1 MTNDFFDVRLRNA
14 LDERNAQGPFWNGF
28 VASQIVL
35 GYKTLFSTSA
45 IENLFNLGASGTKNN
60 FDFHHIFPKHFLQ
73 EQGYTSKDFDKR
85 ANFTILDYQKNI
97 EISDKDPQVYM
108 VEQAQ
113 KMQPDAF
120 NASLKQNAIPLNV
133 TELTFE
139 QFIEQRKDMMIQIV
153 RDAYNTVKP
162 E

>member
-1 MTNDFFDVRLRNA
+1 ML
-14 LDERNAQGPFWNGF
+14 
-28 VASQIVL
+28 
-35 GYKTLFSTSA
+35 
-45 IENLFNLGASGTKNN
+45 
-60 FDFHHIFPKHFLQ
+60 
-73 EQGYTSKDFDKR
+73 
-85 ANFTILDYQKNI
+85 
-97 EISDKDPQVYM
+97 
-108 VEQAQ
+108 EQAQ

-153 RDAYNTVKP
+153 RDAYNNIKP

>member
-1 MTNDFFDVRLRNA
+1 M
-14 LDERNAQGPFWNGF
+14 
-28 VASQIVL
+28 II
-35 GYKTLFSTSA
+35 Y
-45 IENLFNLGASGTKNN
+45 
-60 FDFHHIFPKHFLQ
+60 LQ
-73 EQGYTSKDFDKR
+73 LKL
-85 ANFTILDYQKNI
+85 LDYQKNI
-97 EISDKDPQVYM
+97 EISDKNPQVYM
-108 VEQAQ
+108 LEQAQ

-153 RDAYNTVKP
+153 RDAYNNIKP

>member
-1 MTNDFFDVRLRNA
+1 MR
-14 LDERNAQGPFWNGF
+14 
-28 VASQIVL
+28 
-35 GYKTLFSTSA
+35 
-45 IENLFNLGASGTKNN
+45 
-60 FDFHHIFPKHFLQ
+60 
-73 EQGYTSKDFDKR
+73 
-85 ANFTILDYQKNI
+85 KNI
-97 EISDKDPQVYM
+97 EISDKAPHVYM

-139 QFIEQRKDMMIQIV
+139 QFIEHRKDMMIQIV
-153 RDAYNTVKP
+153 RDAYNNIKP